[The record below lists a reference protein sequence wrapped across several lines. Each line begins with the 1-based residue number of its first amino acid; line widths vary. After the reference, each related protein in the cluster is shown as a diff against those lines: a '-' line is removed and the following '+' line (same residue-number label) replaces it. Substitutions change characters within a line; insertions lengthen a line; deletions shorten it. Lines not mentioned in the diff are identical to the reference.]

1 MELTGYLRLIW
12 ASKRW
17 LALFAV
23 IAAAVVYSISSS
35 RTDLYE
41 SNALGQIVSGSQA
54 SGEILTE
61 EQLLSL
67 SNVYDEL
74 AQTRTVRGLAHED
87 PAVKYRVAEFNSSV
101 EVEPESR
108 IGLLS
113 FSATTEDPSES
124 AVFANAY
131 ATAFA
136 SYLSG
141 LQIDQLKE
149 SLGPIQERIDQIN
162 AELAETVPG
171 DPNAAGLQVELQA
184 LQDQIATET
193 SNPGDSMRIV
203 ERAVASSS
211 PASPR
216 PLRDAVLALLG
227 ALVLGASAVYLRDIF
242 FDRYRSAQE
251 VARDLGLQLL
261 GEIPKGRG
269 APALESFR
277 SLRTAVVFALER
289 SAGIESNGTGSG
301 SISGGRAGTVL
312 ITGAESGCGK
322 SYVSAN
328 ISRALATEGRRV
340 TTVDGDLRRPTLHEI
355 FATPLSPGLSDLL
368 VDERIPDI
376 AGIPVDVGLP
386 PSSTGP
392 GGELQLMPAGAHAGD
407 SVESLSSARMKAIVQ
422 YLRSDNDM
430 VVFDSP
436 PTLVVVDPIV
446 LARYADGVVFVVDS
460 RHTRRRDARRAI
472 EALRATGAPLLGFAF
487 NRSNTKQTRYDAY
500 RPHEPRRPAR
510 KVKGTRV

>member
-1 MELTGYLRLIW
+1 VELSGYLRLIW

-17 LALFAV
+17 LLLFAV
-23 IAAAVVYSISSS
+23 VAAVVVYLLSAS
-35 RTDLYE
+35 RTDEYE
-41 SNALGQIVSGSQA
+41 SDTLGQIVSNSQA

-74 AQTRTVRGLAHED
+74 ANTRTVRELAHED
-87 PAVKYRVAEFNSSV
+87 PDVKGQEASFDASV

-108 IGLLS
+108 IGVLR
-113 FSATTEDPSES
+113 FSAVSDDPEE
-124 AVFANAY
+124 AARFANAY
-131 ATAFA
+131 ANAFA
-136 SYLSG
+136 SYIRS

-149 SLGPIQERIDQIN
+149 SLGPIQERIDEIN
-162 AELAETVPG
+162 AELEATPPG
-171 DPNAAGLQVELQA
+171 DPSAAGLQVELQA

-193 SNPGDSMRIV
+193 ASPGDTMRVV
-203 ERAVASSS
+203 ERAAPSSTPVS
-211 PASPR
+211 PK
-216 PLRDAVLALLG
+216 PLRDALLALIG
-227 ALVLGASAVYLRDIF
+227 ALVLGASAVYLRDIL

-251 VARDLGLQLL
+251 VSRDLGLQLL

-289 SAGIESNGTGSG
+289 SAGSEGNGTA
-301 SISGGRAGTVL
+301 GGGEGAGAVL

-328 ISRALATEGRRV
+328 ISRTLASEGRRV
-340 TTVDGDLRRPTLHEI
+340 TVVDGDLRRPTLHEI
-355 FATPLSPGLSDLL
+355 FDRPLSPGLSDLL
-368 VDERIPDI
+368 LDQRAPDVAEVAVGVD
-376 AGIPVDVGLP
+376 LP
-386 PSSTGP
+386 PGSASASGD
-392 GGELQLMPAGAHAGD
+392 LQLLPAGAHAGD
-407 SVESLSSARMKAIVQ
+407 SVESLSSAKMKAIVRF
-422 YLRSDNDM
+422 LRSDNDM

-446 LARYADGVVFVVDS
+446 LSRYAEGVVFVVDS

-472 EALRATGAPLLGFAF
+472 EALRATGAPLLGFVL
-487 NRSNTKQTRYDAY
+487 NRSNAKQTRYDAY
-500 RPHEPRRPAR
+500 RPREVRHEPRSAR
-510 KVKGTRV
+510 ESRV